1 MQELGYKVVGS
12 DQGVFPPMSTMLE
25 RLGIEVLSPYSA
37 ENLQGRSC
45 KYVVVANSLSRGHPE
60 VEYALSQGLA
70 LTSFPKL
77 LGETV
82 LSEKIPVVVSGTHGK
97 TTTTSLLAHVLHE
110 LGLEPGFLI
119 GGIPMNFPE
128 SFRIGKGKIFAIE
141 GDEYDTAFFDKESKF
156 LHYRPQHLIINNLE
170 FDHADIFQSIADIE
184 RMFEKLMRLVP
195 DPSNIVANI
204 DDAGVRK
211 LLVKSGMEKRV
222 KRVATLGL
230 DTNADISVKNLQVQP
245 SNEGVPVWCASI
257 RCQKWG
263 ELRIKTGL
271 AGAHNMANIAQVVGV
286 METLQHIGLMPSSIT
301 AKDIE
306 TAVASFSGVKRRLDH
321 LYSGQSLDVFEDFA
335 HHPTAIRTVLQS
347 FRQAYP
353 EKKLWVAFEPRN
365 ATARRNVLLQ
375 AFAESLA
382 IADRVLIG
390 PCPVDL
396 RIPEAERMDIA
407 KLSGAVGGHAKSFS
421 SYDDMQAYLLSN
433 LRGQA
438 SIVFMSSG
446 SFGGLQHKLVKAL
459 QETNHVPLVFAN
471 EKVLCPEGRMG
482 E

>member
-1 MQELGYKVVGS
+1 
-12 DQGVFPPMSTMLE
+12 
-25 RLGIEVLSPYSA
+25 
-37 ENLQGRSC
+37 
-45 KYVVVANSLSRGHPE
+45 
-60 VEYALSQGLA
+60 
-70 LTSFPKL
+70 
-77 LGETV
+77 
-82 LSEKIPVVVSGTHGK
+82 
-97 TTTTSLLAHVLHE
+97 
-110 LGLEPGFLI
+110 
-119 GGIPMNFPE
+119 
-128 SFRIGKGKIFAIE
+128 
-141 GDEYDTAFFDKESKF
+141 
-156 LHYRPQHLIINNLE
+156 
-170 FDHADIFQSIADIE
+170 
-184 RMFEKLMRLVP
+184 MFEKLMRLVP